1 MMNIDDLLQF
11 RLDNHLCTYCG
22 QDNLP
27 QDEDRTTCVLCCL
40 KLEAEAKEYWTK
52 VYKAEQN

>member
-1 MMNIDDLLQF
+1 MDIDELLQY

-27 QDEDRTTCVLCCL
+27 EGEDRTTCQPCCE
-40 KLEAEAKEYWTK
+40 KLEQEAKEYWTR
-52 VYKAEQN
+52 VYKAEEN